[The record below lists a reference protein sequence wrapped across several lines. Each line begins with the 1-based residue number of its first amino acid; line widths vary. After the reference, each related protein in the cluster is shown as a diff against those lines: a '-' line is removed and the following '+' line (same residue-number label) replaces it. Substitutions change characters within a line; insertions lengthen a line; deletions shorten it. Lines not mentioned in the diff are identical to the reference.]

1 MFSSAYDVVYHGIL
15 HRFGFEPKK
24 YIDYTPFSKNDPDY
38 EQKIRAYEAK
48 KARTVN
54 LYNAWSIGP
63 GDEKEIRRLLEA
75 IGLNVNIFV
84 EFKEPDDWRFITEAA
99 LNVSFCHVHDVYFLE
114 YLKREFD
121 IPYILP
127 TIPIGTEQTKKFV
140 MAIAEFFGLE
150 KEAQLLLEHEEEKL
164 RKALEPIRKNVEGK
178 KVLIS
183 GGFLRIGATGLLA
196 DEIGLKVVGFRN
208 FNYDEF
214 GDLLFGEIQEKIGDV
229 QNSVSTQANELINMV
244 YKLKPDIAISHPS
257 VGVWLVKSGVP
268 SLTLFAQ
275 RFTYFG
281 FTGAYSLARRI
292 ERTLKNTSYAK
303 NLSAHTALPYQE
315 QWYGKSPYHYITG
328 LPETDSPGL

>member
-1 MFSSAYDVVYHGIL
+1 SSAYDVVYHGIM

-24 YIDYTPFSKNDPDY
+24 YIDYTPFDKSDPDY
-38 EQKIRAYEAK
+38 EIKKQRYEYK
-48 KARTVN
+48 KSRTVT

-63 GDEKEIRRLLEA
+63 GDEKEIKRLLNA
-75 IGLNVNIFV
+75 LGINVNIFV
-84 EFKEPDDWRFITEAA
+84 EYKEPDDWRFITETA

-114 YLKREFD
+114 YLKREFG

-127 TIPIGTEQTKKFV
+127 TIPIGTEQTVKFIT
-140 MAIAEFFGLE
+140 AIAEFFGLE
-150 KEAQLLLEHEEEKL
+150 KEAEALLKKETEKL
-164 RKALEPIRKNVEGK
+164 KKALEPIRKNVEGK
-178 KVLIS
+178 SVLIS

-214 GDLLFGEIQEKIGDV
+214 GDQLFSEVQEKIGDV
-229 QNSVSTQANELINMV
+229 QNAVSTQANELVNMV

-257 VGVWLVKSGVP
+257 VGVWLVKAGVP

-281 FTGAYSLARRI
+281 FAGAYSLAKRI
-292 ERTLKNTSYAK
+292 ERTLKNTAYAR
-303 NLSAHTALPYQE
+303 NISEHTKLPYQE

-328 LPETDSPGL
+328 LPETDKPTI